1 MSNIK
6 KGSKLTVSTAN
17 GISRATS
24 SNLGVLEISGPK
36 MTDIAYTYGTT
47 PAHLVIGATDV
58 SGILQVGINQFGHT
72 FIDANTNN
80 VHKDIIMQKYGG
92 NLIVGGGTGP
102 VKVGVQTSNPS
113 STFHINSTDGLI
125 IPVGT
130 AGERPDPAYQGMV
143 RYNTTTSQFEGYGP
157 GGNWG
162 SLGGVI
168 NVAQN
173 TKITVAEPDADSSNN
188 EIKFYTA
195 PTGDISANSATLRM
209 IIDSS
214 GNVGVGT
221 AAPRCTLDISAT
233 DALLIPIG
241 TSDERP
247 TDLSDGM
254 IRYNTT
260 TSQFEGYGPGGNWG
274 SLGGVVNVAQNT
286 KITVA
291 EPNADSSNNEIK
303 FYTAPTGDISANSAT
318 LRMIVNDEG
327 NVGIGTS
334 TPQTTL
340 DISGTITTNKAR
352 IGTGD
357 LDDYSFS
364 VQQKLLAGDGAAN
377 DYFGGSV
384 AISGNYAIVGA
395 RYDDDKGS
403 GSGSAYIFDVTTG
416 TELHKL
422 VPEDG
427 AANDHFGYSVAISGN
442 YAIVGAYND
451 DDKGTNS
458 GSAYIFNVQT
468 GVELH
473 KLVPEYGAASDYFG
487 WSVAMSG
494 NYAIVGAKYDDDGST
509 DSGSAYIFNV
519 QTGVELRKLVAID
532 AGTSDYFGYSVAIDG
547 NYAIVGA
554 NSDDDNGTDS
564 GSAYIFNVQT
574 GTQLHKLVASD
585 GAANDLFGFSV
596 AISGN
601 YAIVGGHYNDDN
613 GSASGSA
620 YIFNVQ
626 TGAQLQ
632 KLVPSDGVVNGYF
645 GYSVTMSGNYAIVG
659 TYGDTD
665 NGTNSGSAYIF
676 NVQTGAL
683 LHKHVPAYGA
693 AGDSFGYSVAMSGN
707 YAIVGAM
714 MDDAKGTDSG
724 SAYIFGPPQ
733 YDLRVLGGIDSTQLY
748 VGQDKRL
755 NDYSFSVQQKLLAGD
770 GWTYDNFGYSVA
782 ISGNYA
788 IVGAYADDDKG
799 SSSGSA
805 YIFNVQTGA
814 ELHKLVPEDGAAN
827 DNFGR
832 SVAVSGNYAIVGANY
847 DDDNGSNS
855 GSAYI
860 FNVQTGTQ
868 LHKLTASDGAASDE
882 FGYSVAISGNYAI
895 VGARNDD
902 DKGTNSGSAYI
913 FNVQTGVKLHKLV
926 VIDGATSDKFGWSVA
941 IDGNYAIVG
950 APYDSDK
957 GTYSG
962 SAYIFDVTT
971 GTKLHKFV
979 PADGAAHDQF
989 GFSVAISG
997 NYAIVGAHLD
1007 DDKGSISGSAYIFNV
1022 QTGVELRKLVA
1033 SDGAASEYFGQSV
1046 AISGNYA
1053 IVGANYDDDN
1063 GENSG
1068 SAYIFNVQTGTQLQ
1082 KLTASDGATND
1093 NFGYS
1098 VAISGN
1104 YAIVGARYD
1113 DDNGSSSGSAY
1124 IFGPPISLS
1133 SHLLSIED
1141 EGKIEVRGHLQIGE
1155 FETTYTYGNQLKLTA
1170 DDDEAGDYFGHS
1182 VAISGNYAIVGSP
1195 YDDDHGNGSGSAY
1208 IFNVQ
1213 TDTQLHKLVPGD
1225 SAADDYFGESVAI
1238 SGNYAIVGA
1247 RYDDDNGGNSG
1258 SAYIFNVQT
1267 GVELHKLTA
1276 DDGAVNDY
1284 FGYSVAISGNYAIVG
1299 GYGNDDKGTSSGS
1312 AYIFNVQTGAQLH
1325 HLLAIDGAANDHF
1338 GISVAMSG
1346 NYAIVGAYADDDNG
1360 GNSGSAYIFDVQSVA
1375 PAQLQ
1380 KLTASDGAAEDYFG
1394 HSVAISGNY
1403 AIVGAHYDDDN
1414 GSGSGSA
1421 YIFDVTTGTE
1431 LHKLTASDGG
1441 VNDYFG
1447 KSVAISGNYAIVG
1460 ARYDDDNG
1468 SNSGSAY
1475 IFNVQTGVELRKL
1488 VASDGAA
1495 DDNFGFSVAIS
1506 GNYAIVGAW
1515 GDDDNGLSSGSAY
1528 IYSHVLNQGEIHLD
1542 GRMGIGT
1549 LTPQYPLHIVGDQ
1562 YIDGNLDVDGALHVE
1577 NLQVNRNINNTM
1589 AMDFW
1594 DKTLQINLQ
1603 DYSTEFGG
1611 LKDSVYANG
1620 YNYFIFERYDSG
1632 LLSYIVRIPKD
1643 NFSSNRVEWVRPF
1656 DTDTNLRGF
1665 SGITTDGTYIYACVY
1680 ANGQGTNYN
1689 GHVLRI
1695 PTNNFNVSAMDYFDV
1710 NTVSGSNGN
1719 LKGHYGGCATDGKH
1733 LYLAPYSYGSPY
1745 SPYFVRIDL
1754 NDFSAT
1760 GVEWMDVTTAS
1771 GGHGS
1776 SKGFFGISIY
1786 RNYVYLIGGYNGG
1799 YHGNIVR
1806 VALNIANG
1814 SFSGASVQTTVLSSI
1829 SSSYK
1834 GYNTGYGIG
1843 KYIYLVP
1850 TYNGGYHDNAI
1861 RISIENFSTSG
1872 VEVLNLGQTIGTAGG
1887 FTDGY
1892 YAYYSSYTGGNNA
1905 SSRTIF
1911 RVPSDNWTIYGI
1923 EKLNLS
1929 TIIPNWT
1936 DIGLSRGHY
1945 DGTYGYLLGNYDGS
1959 YRGRIIRV
1967 PGSFVTNNTIST
1979 DRLFVKKNVGIGY
1992 PAGIGGNIHSKLH
2005 IHAVRDTRTTGGFAN
2020 TPANFAWPI
2029 ILNNISGAHRYN
2041 SGYGCGIKFKQYFAE
2056 VDDQRWSAIAGV
2068 SEDEY
2073 SDSTGLV
2080 FFTCNNYVVSEAM
2093 RINKNG
2099 YVGIGKTDPSY
2110 ILDAVGQIRA
2120 TGNLTTSDD
2129 RTKHNESIITNALS
2143 IISKL
2148 TPKHYIKTN
2157 ELYDASHNF
2166 TLDASGNPLDTS
2178 GNPLELNEYYYIE
2191 TGLIAQEIK
2200 MIPELRFAVKGE
2212 EFTEK
2217 TINIYLKDS
2226 SGNDVLDESGNR
2238 IIERTTIEQTPTTL
2252 GVDYNSILCTNITA
2266 TKELYI
2272 MAQQQATT
2280 IQEQATTIQ
2289 EQATTIQE
2297 QATTIQEQAT
2307 TIQTLETQITDILT
2321 RLSNLENP
2329 SPSE

>member
-17 GISRATS
+17 GISRDIS
-24 SNLGVLEISGPK
+24 NNLGVLEVSGPG
-36 MTDIAYTYGTT
+36 MSDVGMVYGTN
-47 PAHLVIGATDV
+47 PAHFVIGSTDV
-58 SGILQVGINQFGHT
+58 SGILQLGINQDGNT
-72 FIDANTNN
+72 FIDANINN
-80 VHKDIIMQKYGG
+80 NHKDIIMQKYGG
-92 NLIVGGGTGP
+92 NIVVGSGAGSIS
-102 VKVGVQTSNPS
+102 KVGIQTNAPN
-113 STFHINSTDGLI
+113 STVHINSTDGII

-130 AGERPDPAYQGMV
+130 AGQRPDPAYQ
-143 RYNTTTSQFEGYGP
+143 
-157 GGNWG
+157 
-162 SLGGVI
+162 
-168 NVAQN
+168 
-173 TKITVAEPDADSSNN
+173 
-188 EIKFYTA
+188 
-195 PTGDISANSATLRM
+195 
-209 IIDSS
+209 
-214 GNVGVGT
+214 
-221 AAPRCTLDISAT
+221 
-233 DALLIPIG
+233 
-241 TSDERP
+241 
-247 TDLSDGM
+247 GM

-442 YAIVGAYND
+442 YAIVGAYKD
-451 DDKGTNS
+451 DDKGTGS

-468 GVELH
+468 GAQLH

-585 GAANDLFGFSV
+585 GAVNDYFGHSV

-770 GWTYDNFGYSVA
+770 GGTYDNFGYSA

-788 IVGAYADDDKG
+788 IVGAPYDDDKG
-799 SSSGSA
+799 SGSGSA

-827 DNFGR
+827 DNFG
-832 SVAVSGNYAIVGANY
+832 
-847 DDDNGSNS
+847 
-855 GSAYI
+855 
-860 FNVQTGTQ
+860 
-868 LHKLTASDGAASDE
+868 
-882 FGYSVAISGNYAI
+882 YSVAISGNYAI
-895 VGARNDD
+895 VGAPYDD
-902 DKGTNSGSAYI
+902 DKG
-913 FNVQTGVKLHKLV
+913 
-926 VIDGATSDKFGWSVA
+926 AT
-941 IDGNYAIVG
+941 
-950 APYDSDK
+950 
-957 GTYSG
+957 
-962 SAYIFDVTT
+962 
-971 GTKLHKFV
+971 
-979 PADGAAHDQF
+979 
-989 GFSVAISG
+989 
-997 NYAIVGAHLD
+997 
-1007 DDKGSISGSAYIFNV
+1007 
-1022 QTGVELRKLVA
+1022 
-1033 SDGAASEYFGQSV
+1033 
-1046 AISGNYA
+1046 
-1053 IVGANYDDDN
+1053 
-1063 GENSG
+1063 
-1068 SAYIFNVQTGTQLQ
+1068 
-1082 KLTASDGATND
+1082 
-1093 NFGYS
+1093 
-1098 VAISGN
+1098 
-1104 YAIVGARYD
+1104 
-1113 DDNGSSSGSAY
+1113 
-1124 IFGPPISLS
+1124 
-1133 SHLLSIED
+1133 
-1141 EGKIEVRGHLQIGE
+1141 
-1155 FETTYTYGNQLKLTA
+1155 
-1170 DDDEAGDYFGHS
+1170 
-1182 VAISGNYAIVGSP
+1182 
-1195 YDDDHGNGSGSAY
+1195 
-1208 IFNVQ
+1208 
-1213 TDTQLHKLVPGD
+1213 
-1225 SAADDYFGESVAI
+1225 
-1238 SGNYAIVGA
+1238 
-1247 RYDDDNGGNSG
+1247 
-1258 SAYIFNVQT
+1258 
-1267 GVELHKLTA
+1267 
-1276 DDGAVNDY
+1276 
-1284 FGYSVAISGNYAIVG
+1284 
-1299 GYGNDDKGTSSGS
+1299 
-1312 AYIFNVQTGAQLH
+1312 
-1325 HLLAIDGAANDHF
+1325 
-1338 GISVAMSG
+1338 
-1346 NYAIVGAYADDDNG
+1346 
-1360 GNSGSAYIFDVQSVA
+1360 
-1375 PAQLQ
+1375 
-1380 KLTASDGAAEDYFG
+1380 
-1394 HSVAISGNY
+1394 
-1403 AIVGAHYDDDN
+1403 
-1414 GSGSGSA
+1414 SGSA

-1431 LHKLTASDGG
+1431 LHKLVAIDGAAS
-1441 VNDYFG
+1441 DYFG
-1447 KSVAISGNYAIVG
+1447 YSVAISGNYAIVG
-1460 ARYDDDNG
+1460 AYSDDDNG
-1468 SNSGSAY
+1468 SA
-1475 IFNVQTGVELRKL
+1475 
-1488 VASDGAA
+1488 
-1495 DDNFGFSVAIS
+1495 
-1506 GNYAIVGAW
+1506 
-1515 GDDDNGLSSGSAY
+1515 SGSAY

-1589 AMDFW
+1589 DPW
-1594 DKTLQINLQ
+1594 YKTLQINLQ
-1603 DYSTEFGG
+1603 DYSSEFGG

-1620 YNYFIFERYDSG
+1620 YNYFIFERYDNG
-1632 LLSYIVRIPKD
+1632 HLSYIVRIPKD
-1643 NFSSNRVEWVRPF
+1643 NFSSNHVEFVRPF
-1656 DTDTNLRGF
+1656 DTDSNLRGF
-1665 SGITTDGTYIYACVY
+1665 AGITTDGTYIYACVY
-1680 ANGQGTNYN
+1680 ANGIGTNYN

-1719 LKGHYGGCATDGKH
+1719 LKGHFGGCTTDGKH

-1760 GVEWMDVTTAS
+1760 GVEWMDVTTAN

-1776 SKGFFGISIY
+1776 SKGFFGIFIY
-1786 RNYVYLIGGYNGG
+1786 RNYVYLVGGYNGG

-1806 VALNIANG
+1806 VPLNIANG
-1814 SFSGASVQTTVLSSI
+1814 SFSGTFVHTIVLSSI

-1834 GYNTGYGIG
+1834 GYTRGYGIG

-1850 TYNGGYHDNAI
+1850 NYNGGYHDNAI

-1872 VEVLNLGQTIGTAGG
+1872 VEVLNLGQKIGTAGG

-1892 YAYYSSYTGGNNA
+1892 YAYYSSYTGGNNP
-1905 SSRTIF
+1905 SSRTII
-1911 RVPSDNWTIYGI
+1911 RVPSDNWTSEGM
-1923 EKLNLS
+1923 EKLNLNE
-1929 TIIPNWT
+1929 IIPNWS
-1936 DIGLSRGHY
+1936 DIGLTRGHY

-1959 YRGRIIRV
+1959 YQGRIIRV
-1967 PGSFVTNNTIST
+1967 PGGFATNNTIST
-1979 DRLFVKKNVGIGY
+1979 DRLFVKTNVGIGY
-1992 PAGIGGNIHSKLH
+1992 PAGSGGHIHSKLH

-2029 ILNNISGAHRYN
+2029 TVNNISGAHRYN
-2041 SGYGCGIKFKQYFAE
+2041 NGYGCGIKFKQYFAD

-2068 SEDEY
+2068 SEDQY
-2073 SDSTGLV
+2073 SNGTGLV
-2080 FFTCNNYVVSEAM
+2080 FFTCYNYVVSEAM
-2093 RINKNG
+2093 RINRYGN
-2099 YVGIGKTDPSY
+2099 VGIGCSP
-2110 ILDAVGQIRA
+2110 G
-2120 TGNLTTSDD
+2120 
-2129 RTKHNESIITNALS
+2129 
-2143 IISKL
+2143 
-2148 TPKHYIKTN
+2148 
-2157 ELYDASHNF
+2157 F
-2166 TLDASGNPLDTS
+2166 
-2178 GNPLELNEYYYIE
+2178 PLEVHGNTYYSVGNTGHINYNDITSSNATNDYITIKASNSIWAGQYVFASSDERIKKNIVDVPDNLALEMVRNIPVRYYEYKNTLKRGFKKTI
-2191 TGLIAQEIK
+2191 GFIAQEVREIMPMAVSLQKNIIPNEMRNLSDISWNDTTLYTDLSDCSGIK
-2200 MIPELRFAVKGE
+2200 YQFYVC
-2212 EFTEK
+2212 
-2217 TINIYLKDS
+2217 NDV
-2226 SGNDVLDESGNR
+2226 SGNDEIRKEVIGNSDNSFTFDTSYNNVFCYGKEVDDFHVLDKNKLYTINFSATQEIDR
-2238 IIERTTIEQTPTTL
+2238 IQQQEITKVQSIQTDLSNANTTI
-2252 GVDYNSILCTNITA
+2252 
-2266 TKELYI
+2266 
-2272 MAQQQATT
+2272 QQQATKIT
-2280 IQEQATTIQ
+2280 
-2289 EQATTIQE
+2289 
-2297 QATTIQEQAT
+2297 
-2307 TIQTLETQITDILT
+2307 TLETQIADILT
-2321 RLSNLENP
+2321 RLSNLENTG
-2329 SPSE
+2329 SS